1 MQLPKPNDGVD
12 TTLEGTL
19 ERIVYHNDDNGW
31 SVLIVAVS
39 RRREPVTVV
48 GNMVGLQPGENVRF
62 TGRWIEDRKWGE
74 QFQATAFKVVLPGTV
89 EGVERYLGS
98 GLIPGIG
105 PKMAKRLVKHFGIA
119 TLEVIDQHPERL
131 KRVPGIGRKR
141 LQQILASWEEQREV
155 QRVMVF
161 LQSHGV
167 STNFA
172 IRIYK
177 TYGADAIDVVRQNPY
192 QLAQD
197 VFGIGFQS
205 ADRIAEQ
212 LGIPKDSPRRL
223 EAGTVYLLRQ
233 ASEQGHLFLPRHRL
247 VAEAAELLEV
257 PPEGVE
263 TAVTTLETGKAVVCE
278 PYREGAVAVYPTPLH
293 NAEVGLAAALKALLE
308 SPSKLP
314 TVAVPRALKWFEQ
327 REGIQLADQQR
338 RAIAEALTSPVLVI
352 TGGPG
357 TGKTTLLRG
366 IVDILGAKDVE
377 IRLAAPTGRAARRL
391 GDATGRGASTVHRLL
406 EMDPSQGCF
415 LRDADRPL
423 ECDLLIVDEAS
434 MLDVPLAWA
443 TVRALPAGGRLILVG
458 DVDQLP
464 SVGPGR
470 VLADLIKS
478 AVVPVVRLTE
488 IFRQAAESG
497 IVTNAYRINAG
508 EMPVLEL
515 PTGEA
520 REKAD
525 FFWIERQDPEAVVD
539 ILLRLTTERIPR
551 SFGLDPIA
559 DVQILTPMNRGPLG
573 VMRLNTVLQERLNP
587 GGEGLR
593 RGGYTFRAKDKVM
606 QIRNNYELEVFNGDV
621 GVIDVIDEEEGEIRV
636 LFEGRPR
643 TYSLKDLDEL
653 VLAYACSIHKSQGSE
668 YPAIIVPVHNQHYR
682 MLQRNLFYTALT
694 RAKKLAVLVGQRQA
708 LATAVRNQDTRK
720 RFTRL
725 AERLA
730 GGSGTGPQ

>member
-730 GGSGTGPQ
+730 G